1 MVFDNNLVM
10 KNFEIGD
17 KVSVLDEDIDG
28 IVLKVENTAVTIETR
43 EGFVMTFFVNELIKT
58 NNINDLGNVFSSKS
72 LTSVLQDKT
81 EEKKRSFV
89 KEKKNKKDDFVL
101 EVDLHIEKLVKKFRG
116 LSNFEILNIQMDN
129 AKGQLDFAI
138 RKRLPKL
145 VFIHG
150 VGEGVLKSEL
160 EFLFSKY
167 DEITFKEASYQ
178 KYGVGATE
186 VYIKQ
191 NVNR

>member
-1 MVFDNNLVM
+1 MQNL
-10 KNFEIGD
+10 EIGD
-17 KVSVLDEDIDG
+17 KVSVLDDDFDG
-28 IVLKVENTAVTIETR
+28 VVVKIENTSITIETSD
-43 EGFVMTFFVNELIKT
+43 GFTMTYFVNELIKT
-58 NNINDLGNVFSSKS
+58 NNINELNNVFSSKS

-89 KEKKNKKDDFVL
+89 KEKKNKRDDFVL
-101 EVDLHIEKLVKKFRG
+101 EVDLHIEKLVKNFRG

-138 RKRLPKL
+138 RKRMPKL

-160 EFLFSKY
+160 EFLLSKY
-167 DEITFKEASYQ
+167 DGITFKEANYQ

-191 NVNR
+191 NVDR

>member
-1 MVFDNNLVM
+1 MQNL
-10 KNFEIGD
+10 EIGD
-17 KVSVLDEDIDG
+17 KVSVLDDDFDG
-28 IVLKVENTAVTIETR
+28 VVVKIENTSVIIETSD
-43 EGFVMTFFVNELIKT
+43 GFTMTYFVNELVKT
-58 NNINDLGNVFSSKS
+58 NNINELGNVFSSKS
-72 LTSVLQDKT
+72 LTSVLQDKA

-89 KEKKNKKDDFVL
+89 KEKKSKKEEFVL
-101 EVDLHIEKLVKKFRG
+101 EVDLHIEKLVKNFRG

-138 RKRLPKL
+138 RKRMPKL

-160 EFLFSKY
+160 EFLLSKY
-167 DEITFKEASYQ
+167 DGITFKEANYQ

-191 NVNR
+191 NVDR

>member
-1 MVFDNNLVM
+1 M

-17 KVSVLDEDIDG
+17 KVSVLDDDIDG
-28 IVLKVENTAVTIETR
+28 VVLKVENTAVTIETSD
-43 EGFVMTFFVNELIKT
+43 GFLMTFFVNELIKT

-167 DEITFKEASYQ
+167 DGITFKEASYQ

>member
-1 MVFDNNLVM
+1 MQ
-10 KNFEIGD
+10 NFEIGD

-28 IVLKVENTAVTIETR
+28 VVLKIKDTSITIETID
-43 EGFVMTFFVNELIKT
+43 GFVMTYFVNEIIKI
-58 NNINDLGNVFSSKS
+58 NNINQLNNVFSSKS
-72 LTSVLQDKT
+72 LTSVLNDKADK
-81 EEKKRSFV
+81 KKRSFV
-89 KEKKNKKDDFVL
+89 KEKKNKKDEFVL
-101 EVDLHIEKLVKKFRG
+101 EVDLHIEKLVKNFRG

-138 RKRLPKL
+138 RKRMPKL

-167 DEITFKEASYQ
+167 DGITFKEASYQ
-178 KYGVGATE
+178 KYGLGATE
-186 VYIKQ
+186 VHIKQ
-191 NVNR
+191 SLNR